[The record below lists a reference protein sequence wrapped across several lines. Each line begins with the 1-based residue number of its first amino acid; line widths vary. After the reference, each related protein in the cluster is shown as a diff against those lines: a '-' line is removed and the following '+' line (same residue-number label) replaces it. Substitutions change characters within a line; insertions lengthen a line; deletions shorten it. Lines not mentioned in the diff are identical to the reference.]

1 MSPALAASIA
11 DWMVLIPPL
20 AVLSTSQVTAEP
32 ITTFSMP
39 YKVSTSEPA
48 LTCQAF
54 SVAFQAIVPLA
65 KVAVS
70 ITVFASSAL
79 LVLPY
84 STSLLAPPLRVSAP
98 APPSRESAP
107 LPPSSVSLPPRP
119 RT

>member
-1 MSPALAASIA
+1 
-11 DWMVLIPPL
+11 MVLIPPL

-70 ITVFASSAL
+70 MISMTVFASSAL
-79 LVLPY
+79 LLLP
-84 STSLLAPPLRVSAP
+84 
-98 APPSRESAP
+98 
-107 LPPSSVSLPPRP
+107 
-119 RT
+119 